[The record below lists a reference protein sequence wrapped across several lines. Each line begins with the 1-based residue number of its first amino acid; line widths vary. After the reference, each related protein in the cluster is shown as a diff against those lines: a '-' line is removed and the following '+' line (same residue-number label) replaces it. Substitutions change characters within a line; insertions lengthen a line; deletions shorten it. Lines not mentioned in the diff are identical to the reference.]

1 MAQAHSISERR
12 ARIGY
17 THAWLMAER
26 WQRILE
32 TWQKA
37 GLIDDATSERIHAF
51 ESARERPRGR
61 PWPALVAVIFGAL
74 SLGAGILLFVAA
86 HWDGLSPLSRFMLV
100 LLMVGTLHGIAAA
113 THRMPLFSR
122 AMHAAGTLSLGAGI
136 YLSAQIFHLH
146 ERWPSGVGLWAL
158 GAIVAWWVLRHT
170 PQALLAALLV
180 PAWLVS
186 ERMAALR
193 PSGDT
198 DLAVAQGLFLLAV
211 VYLFARA
218 PRSHGADGID
228 RDAVG
233 DDTQRGLSVLG
244 AVALFPSALYLF
256 AALDEHERW
265 DAVAATAHSEPLE
278 FAAHALAFTL
288 PVGLGVALRRKHA
301 SRFLGA
307 IVWVAVLA
315 LSDVGQA
322 HQYLAALLWSFMGA
336 LGVALWGVFDRYRHL
351 AIMGLLGAI
360 ISQTA
365 VLMWASDHEEIWVYG
380 VCVLQAAVVVAGG
393 MRFTNKDAIN
403 TGVVVFGLTVA
414 FFYFS
419 TVMDKL
425 GRSLSLI
432 GLGVLLLGGGF
443 LLERMRRHLLAA
455 LPQERA

>member
-1 MAQAHSISERR
+1 
-12 ARIGY
+12 
-17 THAWLMAER
+17 MAER

-37 GLIDDATSERIHAF
+37 GLIDEATSERIHAF

-74 SLGAGILLFVAA
+74 SLGAGVLLFVAA

-100 LLMVGTLHGIAAA
+100 LLMVGTLHGTAAA
-113 THRMPLFSR
+113 THRLPLFAS
-122 AMHAAGTLSLGAGI
+122 ALHAAGTLSLGAGI

-146 ERWPSGVGLWAL
+146 ERWPSGVGLWAF
-158 GAIVAWWVLRHT
+158 GAIVAWWLLRHT
-170 PQALLAALLV
+170 PQALLTALLV

-186 ERMAALR
+186 ERVAALHR
-193 PSGDT
+193 GGDT
-198 DLAVAQGLFLLAV
+198 DLAVAQGVFLLAV

-218 PRSHGADGID
+218 PRSHDADGPD
-228 RDAVG
+228 DGPG
-233 DDTQRGLSVLG
+233 DHTQRGLSVLG
-244 AVALFPSALYLF
+244 AVALLPCALYLF

-265 DAVAATAHSEPLE
+265 AAVAASAQSEPVE

-288 PVGLGVALRRKHA
+288 PAGLGVVLRRKQA
-301 SRFLGA
+301 SRFLGP
-307 IVWVAVLA
+307 IVWVAVLS
-315 LSDVGQA
+315 LFDLGQS

-336 LGVALWGVFDRYRHL
+336 LGLGLWGIFDRYRYL
-351 AIMGLLGAI
+351 AILGLLGAI
-360 ISQTA
+360 IAQTA

-393 MRFTNKDAIN
+393 MRFTNRDAIN
-403 TGVVVFGLTVA
+403 SGVVVFGLTVA

-443 LLERMRRHLLAA
+443 LLERTRRHLLAG
-455 LPQERA
+455 LPQRRP